1 MTQEAAPRIGGDI
14 ALGRPDTLRVWWM
27 VALGSSTLVVLW
39 LMRGG
44 APVPAIAAL
53 CACAAALWLRRRFLT
68 TFKLGTLHLLSG
80 GDWVARNGN
89 SETRLELVSAVPWP
103 GVVLLGF
110 ACARVRYPAAI
121 SQSSAGPEAY
131 RQLLVRLRNPGPENA
146 S

>member
-1 MTQEAAPRIGGDI
+1 
-14 ALGRPDTLRVWWM
+14 M
-27 VALGSSTLVVLW
+27 VALGSSMLVVLW

-53 CACAAALWLRRRFLT
+53 CACAAALLLLRRFLT